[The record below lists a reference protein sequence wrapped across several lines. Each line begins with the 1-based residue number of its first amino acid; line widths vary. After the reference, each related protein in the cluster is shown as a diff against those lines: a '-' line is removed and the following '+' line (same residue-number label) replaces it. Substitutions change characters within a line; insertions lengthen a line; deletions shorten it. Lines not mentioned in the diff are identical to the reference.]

1 MAAMS
6 LMMDGI
12 EYHVRIVY
20 NSLVRAF
27 ELLEGVNAGEMLSG
41 RYERDL
47 IGTRYTYEMAIEPD
61 PQHLEDYDALYDAL
75 SDPISSHSITVPY
88 GQTTL
93 TYNAMIES
101 GTDTYKGKLAGMHRW
116 GGLTVIFKAISVQRE
131 SYQ

>member
-1 MAAMS
+1 MTAMP

-12 EYHVRIVY
+12 EYRVRIVY

-27 ELLEGVNAGEMLSG
+27 ELQEGVNAGEMLSG

-47 IGTRYTYEMAIEPD
+47 IGTKYTYEMAIEPD

-88 GQTTL
+88 GQATL
-93 TYNAMIES
+93 TYDAMIES
-101 GTDTYKGKLAGMHRW
+101 GADTYKGQLIGMKRW
-116 GGLTVIFKAISVQRE
+116 GGLTVMFKAIDVQKE
-131 SYQ
+131 PTG